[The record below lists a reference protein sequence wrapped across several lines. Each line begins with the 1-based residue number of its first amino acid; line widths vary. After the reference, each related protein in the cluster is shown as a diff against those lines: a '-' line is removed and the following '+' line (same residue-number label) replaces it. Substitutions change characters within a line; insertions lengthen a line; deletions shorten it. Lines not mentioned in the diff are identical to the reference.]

1 MNEKSKKTSA
11 AHYGCVML
19 CYCFMLKLSGW
30 INMCKPLNLEF
41 YALIRLSRIDLRA
54 LFSWSHTSTALN
66 ELNGANVYAG
76 CHNEQTWELFRMK
89 VARSQQWASPFM
101 TLNHTNYFSEEKHH
115 KKPRFF
121 HLFSSFI
128 TLRHIIGIY
137 IRKSTNETNNFTFNE
152 FLNNLGAWLAKP
164 WNYKIRIYGRPKVQK
179 K

>member
-1 MNEKSKKTSA
+1 MLYKNLWMKRVKKTSA

-115 KKPRFF
+115 KNPVFSIFF
-121 HLFSSFI
+121 PVLS
-128 TLRHIIGIY
+128 LCARLL
-137 IRKSTNETNNFTFNE
+137 EFTFGNPRTKQTILLLTN
-152 FLNNLGAWLAKP
+152 FWTIWVHG
-164 WNYKIRIYGRPKVQK
+164 
-179 K
+179 